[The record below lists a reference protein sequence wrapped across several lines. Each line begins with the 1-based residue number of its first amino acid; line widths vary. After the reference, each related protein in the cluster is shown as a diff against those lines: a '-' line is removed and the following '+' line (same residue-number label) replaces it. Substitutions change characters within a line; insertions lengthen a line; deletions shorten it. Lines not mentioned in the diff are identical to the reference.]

1 MNRLLAFIIF
11 IIVVAIVG
19 VSSSVAAAT
28 KLVVGYA
35 ALNARISP
43 LWLAEEQ
50 GYLAK
55 YGLQVEQVYLRG
67 APTLVAGLASGD
79 IQLGRSGGSAVGA
92 GAALALTLVLGLF
105 AQSWR
110 ASPAGDQ
117 LEALFGSFSIGW
129 RGYGVA
135 ILIALAVSAITG
147 IVSRVTVRRFL
158 N

>member
-1 MNRLLAFIIF
+1 MAGNRE
-11 IIVVAIVG
+11 VVEVLHFVG
-19 VSSSVAAAT
+19 ANDA
-28 KLVVGYA
+28 YI
-35 ALNARISP
+35 AREFQSRFFR
-43 LWLAEEQ
+43 L
-50 GYLAK
+50 G
-55 YGLQVEQVYLRG
+55 LRG
-67 APTLVAGLASGD
+67 G
-79 IQLGRSGGSAVGA
+79 AVGA